1 MNDLAEAKTM
11 PVAAQQVPKEP
22 LTIDDLTQAQKAAI
36 IIGIL
41 GPEGAGPL
49 LEQMSEASLRN
60 FAGAMS
66 KLRRVEPELVHATIK
81 EFLYE
86 LDRMDETV
94 SGGLSRARDMLKDFV
109 AESML
114 TRILDEAD
122 APSATNVWKKLATID
137 EQALAEFLTREH
149 PQTAAVVLSKL
160 SAEQAAQVLGRVD
173 AERARD
179 MVFGLTKAATL
190 DPSVIEAIGYSVS
203 EDFLA
208 NHRVGSVAFKPA
220 ERIGTIM
227 NYTTGE
233 IRQAVLGF
241 LDETQ
246 PELADAVKGSM
257 FTFQDIQDRIER
269 RDVATIVRIVERDHL
284 LKALKGAEDN
294 GPATLEFFLSSISS
308 RMAEQLRESLGELE
322 KVKIREAEDAQ
333 NAVLKT
339 IRELESAGELKL
351 TTIEE

>member
-1 MNDLAEAKTM
+1 MTDIIEAPATALQKQADT
-11 PVAAQQVPKEP
+11 PVQV
-22 LTIDDLTQAQKAAI
+22 TFADLTQAQKAAI

-66 KLRRVEPELVHATIK
+66 KLKHVEPELVHATIK
-81 EFLYE
+81 EFLHE

-94 SGGLSRARDMLKDFV
+94 KGGLSRARDMLKDYV
-109 AESML
+109 ADSAL
-114 TRILDEAD
+114 TRILDDAD
-122 APSATNVWKKLATID
+122 APSATNVWKKLETVD
-137 EQALAEFLTREH
+137 EQSLGEFLSREH

-160 SAEQAAQVLGRVD
+160 PAEQAARVLGRVE
-173 AERARD
+173 AEQARD

-190 DPSVIEAIGYSVS
+190 DPSVIEAIGHSVS

-208 NHRVGSVAFKPA
+208 NLRVGSMGFKPA

-257 FTFQDIQDRIER
+257 FTFQDIPER
-269 RDVATIVRIVERDHL
+269 VEKRDVAAIVRNVEQDQL
-284 LKALKGAEDN
+284 LKALKGAEENAVPTRD
-294 GPATLEFFLSSISS
+294 FLLGSISS
-308 RMAEQLRESLGELE
+308 RMAEQFRETLSEMD

-339 IRELESAGELKL
+339 IRDMETAGDLRL
-351 TTIEE
+351 LSIED